1 MLDEENYRYIE
12 NGETVNLTRMET
24 RILAI
29 LIRNKGR
36 IVRHQEMEEELYK
49 RVYDNHM
56 IIRNH
61 ISRMRKKLKL
71 DIKNKRQI
79 GYYL

>member
-36 IVRHQEMEEELYK
+36 IVSHQEMEEELYK